1 MGNEEIALNKQ
12 FLLFPQ
18 GFQKA
23 SFPDTSKG
31 VVVLD
36 WVNQTKFTI
45 PFKIHVPFKKVH
57 NFVQYVTPK
66 AKTCHIYE
74 NLLYFQTLLQTWL
87 VSAILTSREMD
98 SQNARM
104 PASPNSDFSPQ
115 VIQNSS
121 PQATVKMGSNPQVL
135 NIGSNSPVPN
145 MGSNP
150 PVTSIINNCGTDPQV
165 SQVTFP
171 LDSNPKVNETFKP
184 HASQHWSSNPQVTSN
199 SGSISQVTHDTGF
212 NAQVTQK
219 TGSHPEV
226 THYLDSNSELTEN
239 LGSNPLVSQNKD
251 TPSLTSPDSIIPVQ
265 SFPGYGYTIP
275 PMQSSSYMFPS
286 PSATQS
292 SSSLTNS
299 DTSFCV
305 NHAMG
310 GIHMILRS
318 QSDQRLRTHTVMI
331 HHST

>member
-1 MGNEEIALNKQ
+1 MA
-12 FLLFPQ
+12 
-18 GFQKA
+18 
-23 SFPDTSKG
+23 
-31 VVVLD
+31 
-36 WVNQTKFTI
+36 
-45 PFKIHVPFKKVH
+45 
-57 NFVQYVTPK
+57 
-66 AKTCHIYE
+66 
-74 NLLYFQTLLQTWL
+74 

-115 VIQNSS
+115 VNQNSS
-121 PQATVKMGSNPQVL
+121 PQVTIKMGSNPQVL

-251 TPSLTSPDSIIPVQ
+251 TPSLMSPDSIIPVQ

-275 PMQSSSYMFPS
+275 PMQSSSYMYPS
-286 PSATQS
+286 LSATQG

-299 DTSFCV
+299 DTSFLCEPCNGRDSYDFAQPV
-305 NHAMG
+305 RPKATYPY
-310 GIHMILRS
+310 
-318 QSDQRLRTHTVMI
+318 SDDSSFHLSGAFSALYGSPSATANKGHSCEISTRYGSPSITHTANKG
-331 HHST
+331 HGHSCCERVDALERQVEVLKETLDKLLNKKVSNKFYS